1 MALGITVGAY
11 LYEGIGAIIGAA
23 VCGVTGGLVG
33 ENLMMS
39 AEERLD

>member
-23 VCGVTGGLVG
+23 VCGVIGGLVG